1 MPQRKQRNKEDLQFG
16 ESRTNREEI
25 KAIEQKA
32 ANHFFKPGSTHQGR
46 AIDALDYD
54 RWEAQRAA
62 RKAKNN
68 TLDPYR

>member
-1 MPQRKQRNKEDLQFG
+1 MAQRKQRKKEDLQFG
-16 ESRTNREEI
+16 ESRTNHEDI

-32 ANHFFKPGSTHQGR
+32 ANHHFKPGSIHSQR

-54 RWEAQRAA
+54 RWERQRAE